1 MTNPVTV
8 RAFVPE
14 DIDVVIDLLQD
25 VSAYRP
31 PADAILLLA
40 KAFAVQPSC
49 YACVAVQD
57 GRLIGFGSVFFLSRL
72 RGGVSA
78 IIEDVVVAES
88 FRGHGIGRIIL
99 NAILEVASE
108 RGSFKVTLE
117 APPSAEKFYCA
128 AGFVK
133 AGCIMKFML

>member
-1 MTNPVTV
+1 VTSPVTV

-14 DIDVVIDLLQD
+14 DIDVVIELLQD

-31 PADAILLLA
+31 PADTVLLLA
-40 KAFAVQPSC
+40 KTFAVQPNC

-57 GRLIGFGSVFFLSRL
+57 GRPIGFGSVFFLNRL

-78 IIEDVVVAES
+78 SIEDVVVAES
-88 FRGHGIGRIIL
+88 FRGRGLGQNIL
-99 NAILEVASE
+99 SALLDAARV

-117 APPSAEKFYCA
+117 ASPSAEKFYCA

-133 AGCIMKFML
+133 AGGIMKFML

>member
-1 MTNPVTV
+1 MTSPVTV
-8 RAFVPE
+8 RAFVPG

-31 PADAILLLA
+31 PADTVLLLA
-40 KAFAVQPSC
+40 KAFAVQPCC

-57 GRLIGFGSVFFLSRL
+57 GRPIGFGSVFFLNRL

-88 FRGHGIGRIIL
+88 FRGYGIGRIIL
-99 NAILEVASE
+99 NALLEAARL
-108 RGSFKVTLE
+108 RGGFKVTLE
-117 APPSAEKFYCA
+117 ASPSAEKFYCA
-128 AGFVK
+128 AGFIE
-133 AGCIMKFML
+133 AGRIMKFLL